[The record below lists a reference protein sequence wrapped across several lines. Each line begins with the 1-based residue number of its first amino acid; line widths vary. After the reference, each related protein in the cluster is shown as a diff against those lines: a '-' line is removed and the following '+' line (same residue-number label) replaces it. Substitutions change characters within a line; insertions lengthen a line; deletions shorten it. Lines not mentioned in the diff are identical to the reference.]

1 MAAASISPESARVV
15 LSAIAF
21 LQKEFPGV
29 ILDQN
34 GDSPVLQP
42 IDMRLKL
49 GCNANVLSIGVNK
62 HHRLVLIDHN
72 RVHLLMN

>member
-1 MAAASISPESARVV
+1 MAAASIRPESAGVV

-49 GCNANVLSIGVNK
+49 GCKANVLSIGVNK
-62 HHRLVLIDHN
+62 HHHLVLIDHN